1 MHADDDDDV
10 VNAPLQQ
17 GRERKKKKRE
27 RERGKEEENT
37 EADAQMMIL
46 AYAESVRNMIAG
58 RIHADRTLLQ
68 YDHTQRLRPLLP
80 RFEIEQK
87 VASQSAP
94 SFETYCT
101 REAEQRRLKRD
112 RSYAGRFLLGWG
124 FRCTIT
130 SGRRRDE
137 EDDIFALFSSLR
149 TDKQQ

>member
-1 MHADDDDDV
+1 MR
-10 VNAPLQQ
+10 Q
-17 GRERKKKKRE
+17 GREREKRE

-37 EADAQMMIL
+37 EADAQMIL

-137 EDDIFALFSSLR
+137 DDISALFSPLR
-149 TDKQQ
+149 TDEQR